1 MPGRLSPIGM
11 IFPPQIGFSTWFLH
25 FHRGKLGK
33 TVENH
38 KTTMHRIERGQ
49 NSVENPYAPYFSC
62 GKC

>member
-11 IFPPQIGFSTWFLH
+11 NFPPQIGFSTWFLY

-33 TVENH
+33 TVENY

-49 NSVENPYAPYFSC
+49 NSVENP
-62 GKC
+62 